1 MEGKKENTSLFLFSV
16 IYVMFPNMQLDIIT
30 AGIDFRLAKEKI
42 QSALVEF
49 YLYFEV
55 NKVSNILK
63 CIVQM
68 FFQLL
73 ASNSEVLYWS

>member
-73 ASNSEVLYWS
+73 ASNSEVLY

>member
-1 MEGKKENTSLFLFSV
+1 
-16 IYVMFPNMQLDIIT
+16 MFPNMQLDIIT

-73 ASNSEVLYWS
+73 ASNSEVLY